1 MNTARL
7 ILDDPASG
15 PWNMAV
21 DEALLQSATRA
32 GTITLRVYGWCEPTL
47 SLGYFQSYQDRE
59 SHAASREC
67 AVVRRATG
75 GGAIVHDHDVTYS
88 LTAPARG
95 RTDGQLHDW
104 YGLVH
109 QAWIAVLR
117 GMGVEAHCLTQTD
130 PQKERQFLCF
140 QRRAAGDLLLGSMK
154 IGGSAQR
161 RHAQAALQHGSLL
174 LKRSVAAPELP
185 GIAELSGRDLTD
197 QAWLDVWAKS
207 LAQALNVGWQA
218 AGLTDE
224 EKEWAK
230 SLDRAKFGHP
240 KWTFR
245 R

>member
-1 MNTARL
+1 
-7 ILDDPASG
+7 
-15 PWNMAV
+15 
-21 DEALLQSATRA
+21 
-32 GTITLRVYGWCEPTL
+32 
-47 SLGYFQSYQDRE
+47 
-59 SHAASREC
+59 
-67 AVVRRATG
+67 
-75 GGAIVHDHDVTYS
+75 VHDHDVTYS

-174 LKRSVAAPELP
+174 LKRSAAAPELP
-185 GIAELSGRDLTD
+185 GIVELSGRDLTD
-197 QAWLDVWAKS
+197 QVWLDVWAKS
-207 LAQALNVGWQA
+207 LAQTLNVCWQP

-224 EKEWAK
+224 EKEWAE